1 MRGEIN
7 ELCEIEI
14 FFVCARERER
24 KRERKKERQEYVS
37 KMHVQQSLPLGKG
50 SPANRMRELPFFFLR
65 EFFSLSDMRALFRVR
80 EPPSWDEFVHSIQL
94 SQNAKYLSQL
104 ADNRDVYI

>member
-1 MRGEIN
+1 
-7 ELCEIEI
+7 
-14 FFVCARERER
+14 
-24 KRERKKERQEYVS
+24 
-37 KMHVQQSLPLGKG
+37 
-50 SPANRMRELPFFFLR
+50 MRELPLEFL
-65 EFFSLSDMRALFRVR
+65 SLSDMRALFRVR